1 MLDWQQYIEIADKFQ
16 HKARYD
22 DREDLR
28 QEIIVRLAEADRN
41 NGHKPDNLSWAYRI
55 ASLTVAQYWCNRF
68 NELNGIDCR
77 YCSNPQRKACKA
89 NILLNGARNCP
100 RAIEIE
106 SLNKPIADKDGNLTE
121 LGDLIADDN
130 AIDLDAWLDAKR
142 WLLGCPRK
150 LVKIALKLANGDA
163 LTAKDRMYL
172 SRFRQKEAKNYQLA
186 LA

>member
-55 ASLTVAQYWCNRF
+55 ASFTVYQYWRDYYNRF
-68 NELNGIDCR
+68 NGIDCGR
-77 YCSNPQRKACKA
+77 CSNRQRKECKA
-89 NILLNGARNCP
+89 KDLYSKCP
-100 RAIEIE
+100 RAVEVE
-106 SLNKPIADKDGNLTE
+106 SLSKPVADKDGNLTE
-121 LGDLIADDN
+121 LGYLLADDN
-130 AIDLDAWLDAKR
+130 AVDLEAWQDAKR

-150 LVKIALKLANGDA
+150 LIRIGLKLYTGEPM
-163 LTAKDRMYL
+163 TSKDYAYIERW
-172 SRFRQKEAKNYQLA
+172 RKKELKNYQLA

>member
-55 ASLTVAQYWCNRF
+55 ASLTVAQYWCDIFNR
-68 NELNGIDCR
+68 LNGIDCR
-77 YCSNPQRKACKA
+77 YCSNRQRKQCKA
-89 NILLNGARNCP
+89 TKLLQGASYCP
-100 RAIEIE
+100 RAIKIE
-106 SLNKPIADKDGNLTE
+106 SLNKPIVQPDGNLTE
-121 LGDLIADDN
+121 LGNVLADDN

-150 LVKIALKLANGDA
+150 LIKIALKIADGDA
-163 LTAKDRMYL
+163 LTIKDRVYL
-172 SRFRQKEAKNYQLA
+172 HRYRQKKLSNYQLA
-186 LA
+186 FA

>member
-22 DREDLR
+22 DRADLR

-55 ASLTVAQYWCNRF
+55 ASFTVYDYWRNYYNRF
-68 NELNGIDCR
+68 NGIDCGH
-77 YCSNPQRKACKA
+77 CSNRQRKECKA
-89 NILLNGARNCP
+89 KELYSKCP
-100 RAIEIE
+100 KAIEVE

-121 LGDLIADDN
+121 LGYLLADDN
-130 AIDLDAWLDAKR
+130 AIDLEAWLDAKR
-142 WLLGCPRK
+142 WLLGCPKR
-150 LVKIALKLANGDA
+150 LIQIGLKLYTGEP
-163 LTAKDRMYL
+163 LQGKDYDYL
-172 SRFRQKEAKNYQLA
+172 ERWRQKEAKKYQLA

>member
-16 HKARYD
+16 RKARYD

-68 NELNGIDCR
+68 NKLNGIDCR

-130 AIDLDAWLDAKR
+130 AIDLDAWLNAKT
-142 WLLGCPRK
+142 WLLGCPKR
-150 LVKIALKLANGDA
+150 LVLIGLKLYQGKP
-163 LTAKDRMYL
+163 LTNNEMAYL
-172 SRFRQKEAKNYQLA
+172 CRWRQKELKKAQLA
-186 LA
+186 LF

>member
-55 ASLTVAQYWCNRF
+55 ASFTVAQYWRNYYNRF
-68 NELNGIDCR
+68 NGIDCGH
-77 YCSNPQRKACKA
+77 CSNRQRKECKA
-89 NILLNGARNCP
+89 KDLYSNCP
-100 RAIEIE
+100 RAIEVE
-106 SLNKPIADKDGNLTE
+106 SLNKPIADKNGNLTE
-121 LGDLIADDN
+121 LGDLLTDDN

-142 WLLGCPRK
+142 WLLGCPKR
-150 LVKIALKLANGDA
+150 LVLIGLKLYQGKP
-163 LTAKDRMYL
+163 LTNSEMIYL
-172 SRFRQKEAKNYQLA
+172 CRWREKKLKKAQLA
-186 LA
+186 LF

>member
-55 ASLTVAQYWCNRF
+55 ASLTVAQYWCDIFNR
-68 NELNGIDCR
+68 LNGIDCR

-100 RAIEIE
+100 RAIEVE
-106 SLNKPIADKDGNLTE
+106 SLNKPIVLPDGNLSE
-121 LGDLIADDN
+121 LGNVLADDK

-142 WLLGCPRK
+142 WLLGCPRR
-150 LVKIALKLANGDA
+150 LIQIGLKLYSGET
-163 LTAKDRMYL
+163 LQGKDYDYL
-172 SRFRQKEAKNYQLA
+172 ERWRKKEAKKIS
-186 LA
+186 